1 MPNPNYDI
9 MRNLK
14 FALYGII
21 ALALPTLGVPVAANE
36 ELTVVV
42 ELFTSQG
49 CSSCPPAEA
58 FLGELAT
65 RSNVVALEFHV
76 DYWDYIG
83 WKDPFGSPAYTK
95 RQRGYSAS
103 MGTPYVYTP
112 QMVIQGQ
119 THEVG
124 SKLHLVE
131 RKIVLVRGTAKLG
144 PKVSLKRVSNSVLVN
159 VRGDYDDGDYDIFFV
174 TFDAKHETKVLGGEN
189 RGEMLVNTNVVRT
202 FDRVGK
208 WTGDSV
214 DLLVSL
220 VGKKSDGG
228 CALIVQ
234 KVNEGPIIAAAVSTC
249 KDS

>member
-9 MRNLK
+9 MRNIK

-21 ALALPTLGVPVAANE
+21 ALGLPTLGVPVAAND

-65 RSNVVALEFHV
+65 RPNVVALEFHV

-83 WKDPFGSPAYTK
+83 WQDPFGSPAYTK

-112 QMVIQGQ
+112 QMVIQGRI
-119 THEVG
+119 HEVG
-124 SKLHLVE
+124 SKLHLV
-131 RKIVLVRGTAKLG
+131 
-144 PKVSLKRVSNSVLVN
+144 
-159 VRGDYDDGDYDIFFV
+159 
-174 TFDAKHETKVLGGEN
+174 
-189 RGEMLVNTNVVRT
+189 
-202 FDRVGK
+202 
-208 WTGDSV
+208 
-214 DLLVSL
+214 
-220 VGKKSDGG
+220 
-228 CALIVQ
+228 
-234 KVNEGPIIAAAVSTC
+234 
-249 KDS
+249 